1 LALFRLVEAAEGSIV
16 IDDYDISKIGLFD
29 LRSKLSIIPQ
39 DPILFTG
46 TVRSNLDP
54 FGESTDNEIWDAVK
68 KVHLYDAISK
78 LDGQLD
84 GAVAEGGEN
93 FSVGQRQLLCLARAL
108 LRKAKILVM
117 DEATSN
123 VDIETDALIQKTIR
137 EEFAD
142 RTVLTIA
149 HRINTILDN
158 DKIMVLSKGVVL
170 EFDSPKNLLEDKN
183 SQFYSMVN
191 TLTNK

>member
-1 LALFRLVEAAEGSIV
+1 MEAAEGSIV

-54 FGESTDNEIWDAVK
+54 FNESEDREIWDAIE
-68 KVHLYDAISK
+68 KVHLTEAIK
-78 LDGQLD
+78 KLNGLDGP
-84 GAVAEGGEN
+84 VTEGGEN
-93 FSVGQRQLLCLARAL
+93 FSVGQRQLICLARAL

-123 VDIETDALIQKTIR
+123 VDIETDSLIQKTIR
-137 EEFAD
+137 EEFKD

-158 DKIMVLSKGVVL
+158 DKILVMKAGVVI
-170 EFDSPKNLLEDKN
+170 EFASPKELLENKN
-183 SQFYSMVN
+183 SHFYGMVN
-191 TLTNK
+191 EHTK